1 MAKARVRLLAYTAG
15 GGPGKV
21 WDECCKGVFI
31 LLSSLFNFYCLI
43 FGLTEYCCTCAAMI
57 SIAIVTYSDF
67 WYSNSW
73 GFVYYQK
80 VYVYIF
86 FSPFLQT
93 YIFSNAKVVCRFSVD
108 EFGQTSSLREY
119 KRRLHILFAFHGEI
133 SAGAS
138 MGGYSRWDKNL
149 IYIVCFV

>member
-1 MAKARVRLLAYTAG
+1 MAKARVRLLACTAG

-43 FGLTEYCCTCAAMI
+43 FGSTEYCCTCAAVV

-67 WYSNSW
+67 WYSNGW

-80 VYVYIF
+80 VMHIYF
-86 FSPFLQT
+86 PPFLET
-93 YIFSNAKVVCRFSVD
+93 YIFSNAKMVCKFSVE
-108 EFGQTSSLREY
+108 EFVQTSSLGEY

-133 SAGAS
+133 STGAS
-138 MGGYSRWDKNL
+138 MGSYSRWDQNL
-149 IYIVCFV
+149 ISTVCFV

>member
-43 FGLTEYCCTCAAMI
+43 FGLTEYCCTCAAVV
-57 SIAIVTYSDF
+57 SIASVTYSEF
-67 WYSNSW
+67 WYSNGR

-80 VYVYIF
+80 VMHIF
-86 FSPFLQT
+86 FSPFLET
-93 YIFSNAKVVCRFSVD
+93 YIFSNAKNGLQIQCWGICSNIESWRIQ
-108 EFGQTSSLREY
+108 ETLAYSLC
-119 KRRLHILFAFHGEI
+119 LPW
-133 SAGAS
+133 
-138 MGGYSRWDKNL
+138 WDF
-149 IYIVCFV
+149 YWC